1 MVIVMKKSIV
11 FVVLSILLLLVACTQ
26 KAQPMARPAAPAP
39 AAQPAKLPPV
49 TAPAAM
55 PATTDA
61 AVSSIDT
68 TSAQVDQLDKDFDTS
83 GLDQTDQDL
92 ASIDKLDYS

>member
-11 FVVLSILLLLVACTQ
+11 FVMLGMLLLLVACTQ
-26 KAQPMARPAAPAP
+26 KAQPMARPQAAT
-39 AAQPAKLPPV
+39 AAQPAKLPPA

-92 ASIDKLDYS
+92 ASIDNLDYG